1 MLAVAGGGLVVAPSL
16 LGALAA
22 DDGAEP
28 GAERGVL
35 LALTARQRA
44 IVRLLSSGLTDPEIA
59 GKLFVSTR
67 TVQYDVSRV
76 KEKAGLA
83 RRSEIARWAVIN
95 SLA

>member
-1 MLAVAGGGLVVAPSL
+1 M
-16 LGALAA
+16 
-22 DDGAEP
+22 
-28 GAERGVL
+28 L

-59 GKLFVSTR
+59 EKLFVSTR